1 MEVLTCPRLRDAPEW
16 EFDDETERRI
26 ASYRPEK
33 VDASTWRVVQPFV
46 LDCVRRLPPKGWPVA
61 IRTLRVLTQL
71 TVWTMGQ
78 GMGLDPELVFDPD
91 TIERFVVE
99 GLAKNSSRATYRADL
114 RRVAPLL
121 TTKAPWEPR
130 STLLPRREV
139 APPYT
144 QAELEVLRSDAIHQ
158 KTPERRRASRAL
170 IALGAGA
177 GLDGRWSTQI
187 KARDVVTDGATTLLR
202 VGPPST
208 RIVPVLAHWEHEVA
222 ELAATAGQEFLVGG
236 YSLSRNRAS
245 ALLSRLEVPPGH
257 QRISLARLRST
268 WLCWHLA
275 AGTRLPEL
283 VAAAGLQ
290 GTAMLS
296 DLVSFVSPLPEDE
309 AQRVLRSVEG

>member
-1 MEVLTCPRLRDAPEW
+1 MA
-16 EFDDETERRI
+16 
-26 ASYRPEK
+26 
-33 VDASTWRVVQPFV
+33 
-46 LDCVRRLPPKGWPVA
+46 
-61 IRTLRVLTQL
+61 
-71 TVWTMGQ
+71 
-78 GMGLDPELVFDPD
+78 LDPELVFDPD

-130 STLLPRREV
+130 STLLPRRQV

-144 QAELEVLRSDAIHQ
+144 EAELEVLCSDGNRQ
-158 KTPERRRASRAL
+158 RTPERRRAVRGL

-177 GLDGRWSTQI
+177 GLDGRWATQI
-187 KARDVVTDGATTLLR
+187 RARDVFAVGARALLR
-202 VGPPST
+202 VPSPSART
-208 RIVPVLAHWEHEVA
+208 VPVLAHWEHEVA

-236 YSLSRNRAS
+236 YSVSRNRAS
-245 ALLSRLEVPPGH
+245 ALLSRLEVPQGH
-257 QRISLARLRST
+257 PRLSLSRLRST
-268 WLCWHLA
+268 WLCWHLS

-296 DLVSFVSPLPEDE
+296 DLIGFVPPFPVDD
-309 AQRVLRSVEG
+309 AQRVLRGAETQCAPLSTNVGDVRPAPAS